1 MSQGS
6 GSSQSSSPGPETETH
21 SETELARAPEKE
33 PGAGPATPVLIPNP
47 EADQP
52 ALEVGRG
59 RLILFAG
66 PCVLE
71 DSAFNL
77 AHAARLRAI
86 AEACGVPLV
95 FKASFDKANRTRGS
109 SARGPGLEQGLARLA
124 EVKSTHRLPIIT
136 DVHQPEQCAPVAEV
150 ADVLQIPAFLCRQTD
165 LLRAAGETG
174 RVVNIKKGQFLA
186 PEDMAYAV
194 EKVRDAGASGVLVTE
209 RGTSFGYRDL
219 VVDFRSLAVMRRFAP
234 VVFDGTHSV
243 QRPGALS
250 GRTGGDRTEVP
261 ALVRAAVAYGVDAL
275 FLEVHPE
282 PDRAPSDGPNSLDYP
297 SLLKVL
303 TEAMTLRRALDSLE
317 N

>member
-1 MSQGS
+1 MNPA
-6 GSSQSSSPGPETETH
+6 SPPNPTSPPNPASPT
-21 SETELARAPEKE
+21 SPPN
-33 PGAGPATPVLIPNP
+33 PGPVLIPNP
-47 EADQP
+47 AADAP
-52 ALEVGRG
+52 AIEVGRG
-59 RLILFAG
+59 RLVLFAG

-77 AHAARLRAI
+77 EHARRLRAI
-86 AEACGVPLV
+86 ADGLRVPLV

-109 SARGPGLEQGLARLA
+109 SARGPGLDQGLACLA
-124 EVKSTHRLPIIT
+124 EVKSAHRLPIIT
-136 DVHQPEQCAPVAEV
+136 DVHHPEQCAPVAEV

-165 LLRAAGETG
+165 LLRAAGATG

-186 PEDMAYAV
+186 PEDMAFAV
-194 EKVRDAGASGVLVTE
+194 EKVRDAAGAGGGGVLVTE

-219 VVDFRSLAVMRRFAP
+219 VVDFRSLGVMRRFAP

-243 QRPGALS
+243 QRPGSLS

-261 ALVRAAVAYGVDAL
+261 ALVRAAVGYGVDAL
-275 FLEVHPE
+275 FLEVHPDPE
-282 PDRAPSDGPNSLDYP
+282 RAPSDGPNSLDYP

-303 TEAMTLRRALDSLE
+303 TEAMTLRKALESLEQDSLE